1 MMTSMFA
8 YLVLEVKPARMRSR
22 YTLTWY
28 GKGEAPAR
36 YDTCENAGGG
46 WHRYSLGMD
55 EKPSLA
61 QCYEIMGCNV
71 WRWNNAVIED
81 NGE

>member
-28 GKGEAPAR
+28 SKGEAFAR

-55 EKPSLA
+55 EKPSFA
-61 QCYEIMGCNV
+61 KCHEIMGSDV
-71 WRWNNAVIED
+71 SRWNNAVIED